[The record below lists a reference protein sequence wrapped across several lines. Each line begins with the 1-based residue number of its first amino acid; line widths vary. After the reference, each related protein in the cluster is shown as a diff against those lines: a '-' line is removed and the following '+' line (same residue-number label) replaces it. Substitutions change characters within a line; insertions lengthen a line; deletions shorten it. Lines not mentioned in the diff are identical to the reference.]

1 MIRYYNLKGIIMKK
15 IIDYTCPYCGHNK
28 ARYDK
33 NDFGEWADCLNCG
46 ERVFRK
52 RIKEFEEYF
61 INNSPPKPK
70 VRCPYCNS
78 FDTKKITATS
88 KAANV
93 FFFGIFAI
101 GKTTKEW
108 HCNNCKSDF

>member
-1 MIRYYNLKGIIMKK
+1 MKK
-15 IIDYTCPYCGHNK
+15 TINFMCPICGHNK
-28 ARYDK
+28 AIYNK
-33 NDFGEWADCLNCG
+33 NDFWEWADCKKCK
-46 ERVFRK
+46 ERIYRNK
-52 RIKEFEEYF
+52 IKEYPD
-61 INNSPPKPK
+61 IKTSPKPK
-70 VRCPYCNS
+70 VCCPYCNS